1 MIDEEIIKQ
10 KERME
15 EFERQRFSKETEEEE
30 SGQSIFDGE
39 ISIHKVP
46 VTFAERTL
54 FSDRVGIW
62 MPEDFEAFTPEMI
75 AAVYLLGNKPDV
87 VFGNSYLNFSVG
99 FHYTEHE
106 VPDAF
111 MGDFPKI
118 VRLVLE
124 RSGPKVRIV
133 SEKVRKTEKH
143 TISSLELISHTITD
157 TVYNVMFFCS
167 LDGRVLM
174 GFINFSFQFL
184 DRYKPIAEEM
194 LRSFRFLDEEPDE
207 EARADKMERRSD
219 EGTNEKGE
227 EG

>member
-10 KERME
+10 REEME
-15 EFERQRFSKETEEEE
+15 AFERQRFSKETEEAEKH
-30 SGQSIFDGE
+30 QSVFDGE
-39 ISIHKVP
+39 ILIHKVP
-46 VTFAERTL
+46 VTFAERPL
-54 FSDRVGIW
+54 FSDKVSIW
-62 MPEDFEAFTPEMI
+62 MPEDFEAYTPEMI
-75 AAVYLLGNKPDV
+75 AAVYLLGNKPDM

-99 FHYTEHE
+99 FRYTEHK

-124 RSGPKVRIV
+124 QSGPKVRIL

-143 TISSLELISHTITD
+143 TISSLELISHTIED

-167 LDGRVLM
+167 LDERVLM
-174 GFINFSFQFL
+174 GFINFSFRFL

-194 LRSFRFLDEEPDE
+194 LQSFRFLDEEE
-207 EARADKMERRSD
+207 TSGRTQER
-219 EGTNEKGE
+219 GE
-227 EG
+227 R